1 MKTNKKKRYP
11 NRDIDIGYYA
21 VGFLDVL
28 GQQECLRSLR
38 SLPDK
43 SDEKQ
48 MKSFIRDLK
57 GTYGVVTGMRRM
69 FEGFFKS
76 FSKRT
81 SDISKLTAEQR
92 KIYKKLT
99 SNPIQI
105 KSFSDAI
112 IVFVSLRTDKVK
124 LPTRGVWG
132 IMAAAASTALLSL
145 AHGHPIRGGIDI
157 GLGMEIEK
165 GEIYGPS
172 LSRAYTL
179 ESKIAQYPRIVVGK
193 QCIDYLQ
200 MTASLKPNDVYSQAG
215 AISAKQCLN
224 LLTIDDDGCPIIDFL
239 GDYFWQSMGNAI
251 EKEIVEKAYQ
261 NIIQFSERFSN
272 DNDTKKAFRYTL
284 LRGYFEHR
292 LARWQNNE

>member
-1 MKTNKKKRYP
+1 MKNHIKRKRPKK
-11 NRDIDIGYYA
+11 NIDIGYYI
-21 VGFLDVL
+21 VGYFDIL
-28 GQQECLRSLR
+28 GQQERLRSLR

-43 SDEKQ
+43 SDAEQ
-48 MKSFIRDLK
+48 MKSFIKDLK
-57 GTYGVVTGMRRM
+57 GTYGVVTGMRCM
-69 FEGFFKS
+69 FEDFFKS
-76 FSKRT
+76 FSKRD
-81 SDISKLTAEQR
+81 SDISILKQR

-132 IMAAAASTALLSL
+132 IIAAAASTALLSL
-145 AHGHPIRGGIDI
+145 AAGHPIRGGIDI

-172 LSRAYTL
+172 LSRAYML

-193 QCIDYLQ
+193 ECINYLQ
-200 MTASLKPNDVYSQAG
+200 MIANLKPRDIYSQVG
-215 AISAKQCLN
+215 AVSAKECLN
-224 LLTIDDDGCPIIDFL
+224 LLTIDDDGCSIVDYL
-239 GDYFWQSMGNAI
+239 GDYYWQSIGNAI
-251 EKEIVEKAYQ
+251 EKEIAEKAYQ
-261 NIIQFSERFSN
+261 NIIQFSERFRN

-284 LRGYFEHR
+284 LRSYFEHR
-292 LARWQNNE
+292 LAELKSDD